1 MFEIVYESIWR
12 WKLARRRAGGEKHE
26 VRKLSFRGVFHFR
39 AKKKEKREND
49 EPPGFRVVICHWLRL
64 DVNSYKF
71 ALYLE

>member
-12 WKLARRRAGGEKHE
+12 WKLARRRAGGEKHK

-49 EPPGFRVVICHWLRL
+49 EPPIQLEGDVFLGFEWSFVIG
-64 DVNSYKF
+64 
-71 ALYLE
+71 